1 MDINM
6 FILYF
11 FIYSVLGWAW
21 EEVFCS
27 ISEKKLVYRGFLYG
41 PYCPIYGFGVTAVLM
56 MILPFQN
63 NLWALFIFS
72 MIICTVIEYVTATIL
87 EALFHTTWWDYHNW
101 PLNVKGRICLPI
113 SIFWGFACIII
124 VRFLHPLVTEF
135 ADWILSW
142 GGWIIPALIVV
153 LMLIDTIK
161 SVTSMLSF
169 QKALAEFN
177 EKLNAQANELKASV
191 KERAKEFEEGL
202 LKKQENVDM
211 KIAEIEAKRKQDKEL
226 AASMRKLKFNERR
239 MLKSFPK
246 MKVKRAAPF
255 KNLNKSLLRVDKLKR
270 K

>member
-1 MDINM
+1 
-6 FILYF
+6 
-11 FIYSVLGWAW
+11 
-21 EEVFCS
+21 
-27 ISEKKLVYRGFLYG
+27 
-41 PYCPIYGFGVTAVLM
+41 
-56 MILPFQN
+56 
-63 NLWALFIFS
+63 
-72 MIICTVIEYVTATIL
+72 
-87 EALFHTTWWDYHNW
+87 
-101 PLNVKGRICLPI
+101 
-113 SIFWGFACIII
+113 
-124 VRFLHPLVTEF
+124 
-135 ADWILSW
+135 
-142 GGWIIPALIVV
+142 
-153 LMLIDTIK
+153 MLIDTIK

-177 EKLNAQANELKASV
+177 EKLTAQANELKASV

-255 KNLNKSLLRVDKLKR
+255 KNFNKSLLRVDKQKR

>member
-1 MDINM
+1 MVG
-6 FILYF
+6 L
-11 FIYSVLGWAW
+11 SQLATQ
-21 EEVFCS
+21 CKRS
-27 ISEKKLVYRGFLYG
+27 
-41 PYCPIYGFGVTAVLM
+41 
-56 MILPFQN
+56 
-63 NLWALFIFS
+63 NLLADF
-72 MIICTVIEYVTATIL
+72 
-87 EALFHTTWWDYHNW
+87 D
-101 PLNVKGRICLPI
+101 
-113 SIFWGFACIII
+113 FWGFACIIV

-211 KIAEIEAKRKQDKEL
+211 KIAEIEAKRKQDKRTCCQH
-226 AASMRKLKFNERR
+226 AQT
-239 MLKSFPK
+239 
-246 MKVKRAAPF
+246 
-255 KNLNKSLLRVDKLKR
+255 
-270 K
+270 